1 MLMSAI
7 ERIFVENKKL
17 KDETVAVRV
26 NGIIT
31 DIHAQVSDTDSVEP
45 VYLNS
50 PEGTEILRHSTA
62 HVMAQAVKELFH
74 EAKVTIGP
82 AIEDGFYYD
91 FYYPK
96 GFSPDD
102 LSKIENKMKEIIKNG
117 HLFKRMVMSRAD
129 AINFFTKTG
138 EDYKIEI
145 IKELNEQSI
154 SLYEQGGFVD
164 LCRGPHLPSTKLI
177 KHFKLQHIAGAYWRG
192 DEKREMLQRIYGT
205 AFPEKEQLDS
215 YLQRIEEAKKRDHRK
230 LGRDLDL
237 FSIEESTGAGLIL
250 WHPRGAI
257 IRKVIEDFWKDEHL
271 KNGYNIVYTPHI
283 AKLDIWK
290 TSGHTEFYRENMYA
304 PIDIDNVE
312 FQLKPMNCPFH
323 IQIYKSKIRS
333 YRDLPIRLAELGT
346 VYRYERAGV
355 LHGLLRVRGFT
366 QDDAH
371 IFTSIELMGEE
382 IVRVIELTT
391 KILRT
396 FGFSE
401 YQVFLSTRPEKF
413 VGAAENWEKATAA
426 LKNSLEKMNIEY
438 SIDPGEGVFYGP
450 KIDIKIK
457 DILGRQWQCSTV
469 QVDFNLPEKFEVDY
483 IDKDN
488 KKHRTVMIHRALMG
502 SLERFFGILI
512 EHYAGAFPLWLSPVQ
527 VAVLSISEK
536 FEEYAR
542 TVSEQLRQD
551 GVRVE
556 DFFGNAKLGYKV
568 REAEIM
574 KVPYIVVVG
583 KNEEETKTI
592 SVRKRGKNI
601 DNRDINIIEFISQVK
616 KENEFKK

>member
-426 LKNSLEKMNIEY
+426 LKNSLEKLNIEY